1 MKNNDTFTYALPNSK
16 ESRAGAMAFVQAM
29 IKAKKSTKSHNK
41 KGDTSHK
48 EWCCLHDTS
57 SQILLDAAG
66 DNLSQHTIG
75 VILTFAEFL
84 NDNWITGY
92 SLDESLESLVIEAS
106 LTKKQVEDK
115 RQEFADGLDGFLL
128 EENNVISLCAFR
140 NK

>member
-16 ESRAGAMAFVQAM
+16 ETRAGAMACIQAM
-29 IKAKKSTKSHNK
+29 IKAEKSIKSHKKGSISTK
-41 KGDTSHK
+41 
-48 EWCCLHDTS
+48 EWFGLHDTS

-84 NDNWITGY
+84 NDNWINGY
-92 SLDESLESLVIEAS
+92 SLDESLESLGLEAS

-115 RQEFADGLDGFLL
+115 RQKFSDGFDEFMA